1 MRWERVSLLW
11 EYLPQV
17 HMHALFFFAYFY
29 VFFEMP
35 WLAVPMD
42 KLLTG
47 SLVYIGGG
55 FPFGGLPVVWLFFL
69 GKQIRHCLWIFYVRP
84 SVSPENNPA
93 VFYLIVS
100 VLKARWFQL
109 NLLLLLSNLGFTF
122 AFHWLRCPCNWTPLV
137 SFLQRTKLEIGYGGG
152 HFLVLKE
159 FV

>member
-1 MRWERVSLLW
+1 MGKSFASMRIFATSPYTCTLFLRLFLRFLWDALASCSYGQIANWEP
-11 EYLPQV
+11 YL
-17 HMHALFFFAYFY
+17 HWWRISF
-29 VFFEMP
+29 
-35 WLAVPMD
+35 WGITCCLA
-42 KLLTG
+42 
-47 SLVYIGGG
+47 
-55 FPFGGLPVVWLFFL
+55 FFL
-69 GKQIRHCLWIFYVRP
+69 GKQIHHCLWIFYVRP